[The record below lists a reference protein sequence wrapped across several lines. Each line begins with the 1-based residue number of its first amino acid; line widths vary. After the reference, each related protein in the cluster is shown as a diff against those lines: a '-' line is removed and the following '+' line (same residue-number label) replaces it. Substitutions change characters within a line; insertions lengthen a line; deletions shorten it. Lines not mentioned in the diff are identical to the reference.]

1 MANLMDYLD
10 WRGDL
15 DFMASPF
22 GEVDNIILS
31 ELIYVDFEG
40 IVPPKGQGEV
50 TLKRASE
57 MFFAKHTEEEI
68 LAKVSGT
75 KMAAFMMQR
84 MAKTKRFGEVRL
96 GNYTNEVSTDEQ
108 SQFCAMTVQLM
119 DGAFCIVY
127 SGTDSTMV
135 GWREN
140 FNMSFWPETPGQL
153 KAVRYLKEVAENNHF
168 PLRVMGHSK
177 GGNLAVYASTHVDR
191 VLMERIQ
198 VVYSNDGPGFS
209 ESVISEE
216 QYRFMLPKIHTI
228 IPESS
233 IVGMLL
239 EHEEEFEVVKS
250 TNSGARQHDVM
261 SWEVLGPSLV
271 HIKSVDEKAIL
282 VNRTLK
288 SWMDKMDNR
297 QRQEF
302 VETLFG
308 ILEEAKIETVDD
320 LANILPSQL
329 LEIVRLSS
337 SVRRESQEL
346 MRDMAR
352 ALLEEGSKAL
362 KNILF
367 HHSSKEDDV

>member
-1 MANLMDYLD
+1 M
-10 WRGDL
+10 
-15 DFMASPF
+15 
-22 GEVDNIILS
+22 
-31 ELIYVDFEG
+31 
-40 IVPPKGQGEV
+40 
-50 TLKRASE
+50 
-57 MFFAKHTEEEI
+57 
-68 LAKVSGT
+68 
-75 KMAAFMMQR
+75 
-84 MAKTKRFGEVRL
+84 
-96 GNYTNEVSTDEQ
+96 
-108 SQFCAMTVQLM
+108 
-119 DGAFCIVY
+119 
-127 SGTDSTMV
+127 
-135 GWREN
+135 
-140 FNMSFWPETPGQL
+140 
-153 KAVRYLKEVAENNHF
+153 
-168 PLRVMGHSK
+168 
-177 GGNLAVYASTHVDR
+177 
-191 VLMERIQ
+191 
-198 VVYSNDGPGFS
+198 
-209 ESVISEE
+209 
-216 QYRFMLPKIHTI
+216 
-228 IPESS
+228 
-233 IVGMLL
+233 
-239 EHEEEFEVVKS
+239 
-250 TNSGARQHDVM
+250 
-261 SWEVLGPSLV
+261 LGPALV